1 MSDHEEKKLDGFE
14 DGADDFSSMSI
25 DELIASTKADIAR
38 VDRMMGTSRLP
49 DTKQDEN
56 ADASDAPAPDAGEV
70 SLDDGEDAA
79 QGAQSAPEPFEPKLP
94 EEYADLSLD
103 GGQQEED
110 APEEEEKPRLAPGLK
125 VLLYVCCVLA
135 ASVILA
141 VVGWRLADDVL
152 ALTKPNE
159 EVTITVPENATVADV
174 SRELKKQGLIE
185 YEWLFRFY
193 CLYSHAERKIQPGTY
208 ELNRLYDYHALV
220 NGMTPSAGVRATT
233 ELTIPE
239 GFECEDIFAL
249 LADAGVAS
257 VADLEQ
263 AAAEYE
269 FDYEFLQDLPYG
281 DKNRLE
287 GYLFPDTYQF
297 YLNDKPE
304 DVLGRFL
311 RNFDSKITDDM
322 YEALSD
328 LNDKLAAKMRLNGFE
343 EDEIADAKLS
353 FHDVI
358 IVASLVEKETA
369 KTSESASIASVIY
382 NRLCSKLYPCLQIDA
397 TIQYALEERKEVLSN
412 ADKAIISPYNTY
424 TNAGLPAGPIANP
437 GINSIR
443 AALYPADTDYYFYA
457 LGNDGV
463 HKFSKTYYEHQDFL
477 ASLNGDTADEEAS
490 ETAEDETDA
499 DETAQTGESTDTQ
512 ADGGTQDDA

>member
-1 MSDHEEKKLDGFE
+1 MSDHEEKNVNQPE
-14 DGADDFSSMSI
+14 DEQFDFSSMSI
-25 DELIASTKADIAR
+25 DELIASTKEEIAR
-38 VDRMMGTSRLP
+38 VDEMMGTSRLP
-49 DTKQDEN
+49 DAEEAAEELPQE
-56 ADASDAPAPDAGEV
+56 DAPEAGEV
-70 SLDDGEDAA
+70 SLDDGA
-79 QGAQSAPEPFEPKLP
+79 QNPEEPKQQEPFEPKLP

-103 GGQQEED
+103 ADEEPAGD
-110 APEEEEKPRLAPGLK
+110 DEAQRPRLAPGIK

-135 ASVILA
+135 ASVLLA
-141 VVGWRLADDVL
+141 VVGWQLADDVL
-152 ALTKPNE
+152 ALTKPDE
-159 EVTITVPENATVADV
+159 EITITVPENATVADV
-174 SRELKKQGLIE
+174 SRELKEKGLIE

-208 ELNRLYDYHALV
+208 ELNHLYDYHALV
-220 NGMTPSAGVRATT
+220 NGMTPSTGLRATT
-233 ELTIPE
+233 EVTIPE
-239 GFECEDIFAL
+239 GYECEDIFAL
-249 LADAGVAS
+249 LEEAGVS
-257 VADLEQ
+257 TVSELEQ
-263 AAAEYE
+263 AAASYA
-269 FDYEFLQDLPYG
+269 FDYSFLQDLPYG

-304 DVLGRFL
+304 NVLGKFL
-311 RNFDSKITDDM
+311 RNFESKITDEM
-322 YEALSD
+322 YAAVDE
-328 LNDKLAAKMRLNGFE
+328 LNDRLAAQMRASNFTE
-343 EDEIADAKLS
+343 QEIESAKLS

-397 TIQYALEERKEVLSN
+397 TIQYALDERKEVLSN

-477 ASLNGDTADEEAS
+477 ASLEDDTTDEAAPDEQADAETGDASADADANEEAS
-490 ETAEDETDA
+490 T
-499 DETAQTGESTDTQ
+499 
-512 ADGGTQDDA
+512 DGGDANGT